1 MTLRTHLLLAATAVC
16 CFTALLAFPMD
27 GFATNNK
34 CRCITTT
41 TSIIPPRLFKRIEI
55 LPQGAHCRQTEIVI
69 TKKNNQIVCVDP
81 DAKWINNVLSKVM
94 KSKRAVKESIE
105 PTVA

>member
-1 MTLRTHLLLAATAVC
+1 MTLRTNLLLAATAVC

-41 TSIIPPRLFKRIEI
+41 KSVIPPRLFKRIEI
-55 LPQGAHCRQTEIVI
+55 LPQGANCREIEIVI
-69 TKKNNQIVCVDP
+69 TKKNNQVVCIDP
-81 DAKWINNVLSKVM
+81 RATWIKNVLPKLM
-94 KSKRAVKESIE
+94 KSHRKVKESI
-105 PTVA
+105 